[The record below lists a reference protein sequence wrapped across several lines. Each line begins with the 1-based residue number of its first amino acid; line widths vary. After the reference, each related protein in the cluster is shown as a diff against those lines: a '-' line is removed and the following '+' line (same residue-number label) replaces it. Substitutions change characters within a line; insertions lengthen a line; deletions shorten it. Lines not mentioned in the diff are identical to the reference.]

1 MSGFRKP
8 HTVKRQNGSYVNGSW
23 TPTTPTDVAI
33 TASVQPATAKDM
45 KNLPEGRRTGAV
57 YALYTDTE
65 LFTTIEEDNDL
76 GLDPRKAD
84 QITLFGDVCEVMSVE
99 PWQNEVIS
107 HYRAVVA
114 KIA

>member
-1 MSGFRKP
+1 VSGFRQP
-8 HTVKRQNGSYVNGSW
+8 YTLKRQNGSYLNGRW
-23 TPTTPTDVAI
+23 NVTAPTDIAI

-45 KNLPEGRRTGAV
+45 KNLPEGRRSGAV

-65 LFTTIEEDNDL
+65 PLTTIEADNDL

-84 QITLFGDVCEVMSVE
+84 QITLFGDVCEVMSVA
-99 PWQNEVIS
+99 PWQNDVIN

-114 KIA
+114 KVA

>member
-1 MSGFRKP
+1 VSGFRKP
-8 HTVKRQNGSYVNGSW
+8 YTLKRQNGSFVNGSW
-23 TPTTPTDVAI
+23 VATAPTDVAI
-33 TASVQPATAKDM
+33 MASVQPATAKDM
-45 KNLPEGRRTGAV
+45 KNLPEGRRTGAA

-65 LFTTIEEDNDL
+65 PLTTIDGDNDA

-84 QITLFGDVCEVMSVE
+84 QITLFTDVFEVMSVS
-99 PWQNEVIS
+99 PWQNDVIS